1 MADPI
6 DITPGGATFIAILFL
21 IGLLVGVV
29 AKRAVKLAIAIVAL
43 VILLGVAGY
52 INAPSQQT
60 IYNVFSQT
68 GALSRVSQVALVLPV
83 SSGAFLVGLAIG
95 IWKG

>member
-1 MADPI
+1 MAEFA
-6 DITPGGATFIAILFL
+6 PGGATFIAILFL

-29 AKRAVKLAIAIVAL
+29 AKRAVKLAIAIVSL

-52 INAPSQQT
+52 VSPPSQET
-60 IYNVFSQT
+60 IYHAFSQT
-68 GALSRVSQVALVLPV
+68 GVFSSAVQVATVLPV
-83 SSGAFLVGLAIG
+83 SSAAFLVGLAIG